1 MKYDEGVSERV
12 RALRKELKM
21 SRREF
26 AEPLRVSTGV
36 VQNVEEKRTSNV
48 SEIFLRS
55 ICREYNVN
63 YEWLLTGKGERH
75 PPSVPVP
82 DVAKQILEEHNA
94 QTTDAVTKKVIKL
107 LLDMPPEF
115 WNSISDAVSRIERA
129 AVEKYIADS
138 GPNSRD

>member
-1 MKYDEGVSERV
+1 MKYEQGLSDR
-12 RALRKELKM
+12 LKELRDELGY
-21 SRREF
+21 SRKEF
-26 AEPLRVSTGV
+26 AEPLGVSIGAIS
-36 VQNVEEKRTSNV
+36 NIELRRTYTV
-48 SEIFLRS
+48 SEKLLRL
-55 ICREYNVN
+55 ICKQYNVN

-82 DVAKQILEEHNA
+82 NVAKQILEEHNA

-115 WNSISDAVSRIERA
+115 WNSISDAISRIERA

-138 GPNSRD
+138 SPNSRD